1 MSPAKEL
8 QERAIDH
15 FWETIPLLWNTI
27 RQHIR
32 AEATGRFDISVEQF
46 HVLRFVRRGMSIS
59 ELAIAKNISR
69 PAISQ
74 AVDVLVN
81 KGLLTRT
88 QSASDRR
95 YVELTLTQEGNS
107 LLDTVFK
114 ETRGWMKERMKDL
127 TEEELDT
134 IVNAMKSLKKMLDQD
149 I

>member
-1 MSPAKEL
+1 MGLTKER
-8 QERAIDH
+8 QDRAIDH
-15 FWETIPLLWNTI
+15 FWETIPPLWNTI

-32 AEATGRFDISVEQF
+32 AEATGRFDISGEQF

-59 ELAIAKNISR
+59 ELASAKNISR

-107 LLDTVFK
+107 LLDSVFR
-114 ETRGWMKERMKDL
+114 ETRAWMKERMQDL
-127 TEEELDT
+127 TEEELDN
-134 IVNAMKSLKKMLDQD
+134 IVNAMTSLKKMLDKVT
-149 I
+149 

>member
-1 MSPAKEL
+1 MDSIKE
-8 QERAIDH
+8 QRDRAIDH

-95 YVELTLTQEGNS
+95 YVELTLTQEGYS

-114 ETRGWMKERMKDL
+114 ETRSWMKERMKDL

-134 IVNAMKSLKKMLDQD
+134 IVNAMTSLKKMLHQG